1 MKTNL
6 LKKYAKSFYW
16 ASLFLSSEVYN
27 KSLII
32 YNYCRTLDDIADLNP
47 KFFNDLY
54 KNEQMEQYAGKNSKE
69 ILRIYKTY
77 WRTKNDHE
85 LTTKA
90 MYKLFEQEKI
100 SRKIVE
106 DLFDGLE
113 SDCQE
118 KVEMSSKK
126 DLLIYCYRVAGTVG
140 LMMSKILKVYDRNSL
155 KGAVDLGIAMQLT
168 NIARDVVEDKK
179 MGRQYINHD
188 FESIIKTIKMADIF
202 YNSSFHAIKSI
213 PLKYRFS
220 IIVARRIYREI
231 GYKIL
236 RRKNIES
243 YNNSGKIYVSTF
255 EKIIQTFLSIADL
268 IKITITRVE
277 SHKLGQEHNIIM
289 EEINLDERI

>member
-1 MKTNL
+1 MKKNL

-16 ASLFLSSEVYN
+16 ASFFLSSKVYN

-47 KFFNDLY
+47 EFFNELY
-54 KNEQMEQYAGKNSKE
+54 KNEQHKQYVGKNSKE
-69 ILRIYKTY
+69 ILAIYKTY

-85 LTTKA
+85 LNTKA

-100 SRKIVE
+100 SKKIVE

-118 KVEMSSKK
+118 MIKIDSKK
-126 DLLIYCYRVAGTVG
+126 KLLTYCYRVAGTVG
-140 LMMSKILKVYDRNSL
+140 LMMSKILKVNDRNSMR
-155 KGAVDLGIAMQLT
+155 GAIDLGIAMQLT
-168 NIARDVVEDKK
+168 NIARDVVEDKN

-188 FESIIKTIKMADIF
+188 FESITRTIKMADIF
-202 YNSSFHAIKSI
+202 YNSSFEAIKSI

-220 IIVARRIYREI
+220 IVVARRIYREI
-231 GYKIL
+231 GYKIMRL
-236 RRKNIES
+236 NNIES
-243 YNNSGKIYVSTF
+243 YNNSGKVYVSKF
-255 EKIIQTFLSIADL
+255 EKIIQTILSIYDL
-268 IKITITRVE
+268 IKMSFTKIE
-277 SHKLGQEHNIIM
+277 DHKLKHEYSTII

>member
-1 MKTNL
+1 MKINL

-16 ASLFLSSEVYN
+16 ASFFLSSEIYN

-47 KFFNDLY
+47 KFFNELH
-54 KNEQMEQYAGKNSKE
+54 NTEQYAGKNSKE
-69 ILRIYKTY
+69 ILQEYRSY
-77 WRTKNDHE
+77 WRTKNDFD
-85 LTTKA
+85 LITKE
-90 MYKLFEQEKI
+90 MYRLFDQEKI

-118 KVEMSSKK
+118 KVEINSKK
-126 DLLIYCYRVAGTVG
+126 DLLIYCYRVAGSVG
-140 LMMSKILKVYDRNSL
+140 LMMSKILKVYDKNSL
-155 KGAVDLGIAMQLT
+155 KGAIDLGIAMQLT

-188 FESIIKTIKMADIF
+188 FESIIATIKMADIF

-220 IIVARRIYREI
+220 IVVARRIYRQI

-243 YNNSGKIYVSTF
+243 YNNSGKIYISIF
-255 EKIIQTFLSIADL
+255 EKIIQTFLSISDL
-268 IKITITRVE
+268 IKITFTRTE
-277 SHKLGQEHNIIM
+277 KSQIE
-289 EEINLDERI
+289 